1 MYGTCDHLL
10 ATRAAAAAHTRFAH
24 FEVSYTDLLFADG
37 ERERGKGR
45 ARSLRSGA
53 ACAASA
59 AGLTMRL
66 QQPWLRATFAFAV
79 CAVVATCV
87 VRALQG
93 SHHTPLGQCSTRSVH
108 SLAMVQRHEEQP
120 KQRQSEQQGL
130 SRRSAL
136 GKFAQGVTVA
146 AATAGM
152 PSKTSALF
160 EDYRK
165 EGGCPTYEMVK
176 GASVQNFE
184 IEKVSVHALDN
195 SVKRLFERFMQHSK
209 VAAKAESLTA
219 QQ

>member
-1 MYGTCDHLL
+1 
-10 ATRAAAAAHTRFAH
+10 
-24 FEVSYTDLLFADG
+24 V
-37 ERERGKGR
+37 
-45 ARSLRSGA
+45 RSGA

-66 QQPWLRATFAFAV
+66 QQPWLRASFAFAV

-87 VRALQG
+87 VRGLQG

-108 SLAMVQRHEEQP
+108 SLAMVQRHEEQGP

-184 IEKVSVHALDN
+184 IEKVSVHALHYSAN
-195 SVKRLFERFMQHSK
+195 AFLPCLHSF
-209 VAAKAESLTA
+209 AE
-219 QQ
+219 

>member
-1 MYGTCDHLL
+1 
-10 ATRAAAAAHTRFAH
+10 
-24 FEVSYTDLLFADG
+24 
-37 ERERGKGR
+37 
-45 ARSLRSGA
+45 
-53 ACAASA
+53 
-59 AGLTMRL
+59 MRL

-79 CAVVATCV
+79 CAVVANCV

-93 SHHTPLGQCSTRSVH
+93 SFQRPLGVQSTSSAP
-108 SLAMVQRHEEQP
+108 SLAMVLHDEQGQ

-184 IEKVSVHALDN
+184 IEKVSVHALYIN
-195 SVKRLFERFMQHSK
+195 
-209 VAAKAESLTA
+209 SLTTTQHCNMSKLYTIKA
-219 QQ
+219 

>member
-1 MYGTCDHLL
+1 MRPYCFSKRCQRLGG
-10 ATRAAAAAHTRFAH
+10 AKGSFW
-24 FEVSYTDLLFADG
+24 STDLSLLTG
-37 ERERGKGR
+37 ERETQGR

-59 AGLTMRL
+59 AGLAMRL

-108 SLAMVQRHEEQP
+108 SLAMVQRHEEQGP

-184 IEKVSVHALDN
+184 IEKDSGCKCSTFLQLHHA
-195 SVKRLFERFMQHSK
+195 RSK
-209 VAAKAESLTA
+209 HTVGAQSAATQPAHTA
-219 QQ
+219 INIV